1 MSTPFVENDNELIQR
16 EAELIWGKET
26 LKPDKVLG
34 VAASGGGIRS
44 ATVALGA
51 LQALAQAGLLEK
63 FSYLSTVSGGGY
75 LGSALSW
82 FWSGGPFI
90 GKKVERD
97 KAAFGCEP
105 GNFPFQVRPAD
116 QEKPSCGYKQLSVT
130 EKAYKNLD
138 FLRHHGS
145 YLTSADHIGFVAL
158 VLSVIRTVVISLIV
172 WIPLLIFLF
181 CLIEFGELRANLLRD
196 ICATEEPPLYCAPIM
211 ELLPRPFYSTL
222 LYAGLLT
229 FVVFVVMAITL
240 SLVKPGIKDDKI
252 DVLAGALYLLL
263 AAGIVCSIV
272 MLFYFSATTGPI
284 TSALAML
291 SSLFAGPAIAVGLA
305 KFTRMNASYMLRRFF
320 DKSSGIVVTSGLL
333 AFFMG
338 LMPTITGIP
347 DPSVRS
353 LPASGSIWS
362 TYLGTVSLLS
372 GVGTAI
378 YGYYIKARSILPS
391 TSGKITSIIGSILF
405 IYGLFLFCFISA
417 HLVMHLHDDR
427 LINATLL
434 FLLVTGLY
442 LGCRSS
448 LNSNGLHRFYR
459 DRLMETFLP
468 DAGAILRGNAMQSD
482 AADTFSLAEM
492 WKHDANDQKRPYH
505 IVNAHAILTNSADAK
520 VALRGGDNFIMSA
533 GFVGSQATG
542 WMRTDKYIEE
552 NGPLTLASAMAA
564 SGAAANA
571 NAGYIG
577 TGVTRERW
585 LSVVMSLLN
594 IRLGLW
600 ITNPNARAKRKA
612 GKTWY
617 SSPTYFGPT
626 LLSGILNLGYHEKAR
641 FLELSD
647 GGHFENLGIY
657 ELIRRKVS
665 VIVAID
671 GEQDGSLNLPSLVS
685 SINRVRE
692 DFGAVVTFS
701 NTHGP
706 SLLLPRESRE
716 YPDGVKISQFPFI
729 VADIRYRGGSRGVLI
744 YIKAT
749 MTSELDFCTRGYR
762 AANPDFPHQTTADQF
777 FDPEQ
782 FEAYRDLG
790 MKSCRQAI
798 ELLGLKDSF
807 DLDDILG
814 NYHSL
819 ATED

>member
-1 MSTPFVENDNELIQR
+1 MSGPFVENDDELIRR

-26 LKPDKVLG
+26 DKPDKVLG

-44 ATVALGA
+44 GTVTLGA
-51 LQALAQAGLLEK
+51 LQALANAGLLEK

-90 GKKVERD
+90 GKKVDRD
-97 KAAFGCEP
+97 KVTFGCEA
-105 GNFPFQVRPAD
+105 GNFPFQVRPVD
-116 QEKPSCGYKQLSVT
+116 QGQPSSGYKQLSIK
-130 EKAYKNLD
+130 EKAYKNLE

-145 YLTSADHIGFVAL
+145 YLTSADDIGFVAL
-158 VLSVIRTVVISLIV
+158 VLSLIRTVVISLIV
-172 WIPLLIFLF
+172 WVPLLIFLF
-181 CLIEFGELRANLLRD
+181 CLIEFGEIRMSLLKD
-196 ICATEEPPLYCAPIM
+196 SCATEDAPLHCAATM
-211 ELLPRPFYSTL
+211 ELLPRPFYSTI
-222 LYAGLLT
+222 LYSGLLT
-229 FVVFVVMAITL
+229 FVLFIVMAITL

-252 DVLAGALYLLL
+252 DVLAGVLYLLL

-272 MLFYFSATTGPI
+272 MLSYFFATTGPI
-284 TSALAML
+284 TSSLAMMA
-291 SSLFAGPAIAVGLA
+291 SLFVGPAIAVGLA

-320 DKSSGIVVTSGLL
+320 DKSSGIVVP
-333 AFFMG
+333 MG
-338 LMPTITGIP
+338 IFAILMGSMPTIAGIP
-347 DPSVRS
+347 DPSVPS
-353 LPASGSIWS
+353 LPAGGSFWS
-362 TYLGTVSLLS
+362 AYLGTVSLLS
-372 GVGTAI
+372 GIGTAI
-378 YGYYIKARSILPS
+378 YGYYIKARSILP
-391 TSGKITSIIGSILF
+391 TLSGKIASIIGSILF
-405 IYGLFLFCFISA
+405 IYGLFLFCFVSA
-417 HLVMHLHDDR
+417 HLVMHLQDDR
-427 LINATLL
+427 LIISTLL
-434 FLLVTGLY
+434 FLLVTGVY
-442 LGCRSS
+442 LGCRSNV
-448 LNSNGLHRFYR
+448 NSNGLHRFYR

-468 DAGAILRGNAMQSD
+468 DASAILRGNALQSD
-482 AADTFSLAEM
+482 AADTFSIAEM
-492 WKHDANDQKRPYH
+492 WKHDAGDEKRPYH
-505 IVNAHAILTNSADAK
+505 IVNAHAILTNSEDAK
-520 VALRGGDNFIMSA
+520 IALRGGDNFIMSA
-533 GFVGSQATG
+533 GFIGSQATG

-600 ITNPNARAKRKA
+600 ITNPNARIKRKA
-612 GKTWY
+612 GKTGY
-617 SSPTYFGPT
+617 STPTYFGPT
-626 LLSGILNLGYHEKAR
+626 LFSGILNIGYHEKAK

-657 ELIRRKVS
+657 ELVRRKVS

-671 GEQDGSLNLPSLVS
+671 GEQDGSINLSSLVS

-692 DFGAVVTFS
+692 DFGAVITFS
-701 NTHGP
+701 KTHGP

-729 VADIRYRGGSRGVLI
+729 VADIRYRGRSRGVLI

-762 AANPDFPHQTTADQF
+762 AANPEFPHQTTADQF

-790 MKSCRQAI
+790 MKSCTQAI
-798 ELLGLKDSF
+798 ELLGLKESF
-807 DLDDILG
+807 DPDDILRK
-814 NYHSL
+814 YHSL
-819 ATED
+819 TTKD